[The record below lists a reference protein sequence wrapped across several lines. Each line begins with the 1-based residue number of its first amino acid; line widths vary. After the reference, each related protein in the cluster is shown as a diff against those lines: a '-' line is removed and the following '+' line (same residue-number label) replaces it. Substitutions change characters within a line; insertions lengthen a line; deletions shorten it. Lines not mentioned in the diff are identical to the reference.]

1 MNNVK
6 MLPSLLAFAEVA
18 KRQSFTEAAK
28 QFGVS
33 KSTISQQIKRLEEHI
48 GLQLL
53 SRHTRG
59 MSLTSAG
66 ERLLVRCDLLQGQV
80 NLAFD
85 EITKSKEIP
94 SGRFAITIPHSCE
107 KEIVLPALNQ
117 LCIEFPELEPDIL
130 VTDQVMDLMDNNL
143 DVAIHAGELQDS
155 AYRALI
161 IGTAREIFC
170 ASPAYVHKQGSINSV
185 GDLIGHKLVAA
196 PWQSTHLSIYA
207 RTNLSEKIVEKVSF
221 FARTNTLPSA
231 LELVLHDM
239 GVALL
244 PEFSLKYLIAKG
256 KLIQVMPGF
265 QGRSWPFY
273 LVHRF
278 KGEKPIHITRFYQL
292 VQYFFDKA
300 NAGL

>member
-1 MNNVK
+1 MNNAK
-6 MLPSLLAFAEVA
+6 MLPALLAFAEVA

-33 KSTISQQIKRLEEHI
+33 KSTISQQVKRLEDHI

-66 ERLLVRCDLLQGQV
+66 ERLLVRCNLLQGQV
-80 NLAFD
+80 DLAFD
-85 EITKSKEIP
+85 EITKSKETP
-94 SGRFAITIPHSCE
+94 SGRFAITLPHSCE
-107 KEIVLPALNQ
+107 KEIALPALNQ
-117 LCIEFPELEPDIL
+117 LCLEFPELEPDIL
-130 VTDQVMDLMDNNL
+130 VTDHVMDLIDNKL

-155 AYRALI
+155 AYRALV

-170 ASPAYVHKQGSINSV
+170 ASSAYVHKQGSITTLD
-185 GDLIGHKLVAA
+185 GLTTHKLIAA
-196 PWQSTHLSIYA
+196 PWQSSHLSIYA
-207 RTNLSEKIVEKVSF
+207 NTNLDEKIVEKVSF
-221 FARTNTLPSA
+221 FAKTNTLPSA
-231 LELVLHDM
+231 LEMVLHDM

-244 PEFSLKYLIAKG
+244 PEFSLKNLIENG
-256 KLIQVMPGF
+256 KLIRVMPAF

-278 KGEKPIHITRFYQL
+278 KGEKPIHITRFHQL
-292 VQYFFDKA
+292 IQYFFDKA